1 MREVNEELKENYWRV
16 LRRTRKSGRIA
27 SSVIERVEKSWEAFD
42 PYVVEEALRIH
53 VARYP
58 DRGENYTLG
67 IMRNLQRQKKEGK
80 PVNPA
85 PNNKFVNFKQRDYD
99 FKELERQLINK

>member
-16 LRRTRKSGRIA
+16 VRRTIASGRIA
-27 SSVIERVEKSWEAFD
+27 PSVIERVEKSWEAFD
-42 PYVVEEALRIH
+42 PDVVEEALRIH